1 MTTALTPLAQQL
13 LDAQVQYFTQRVQ
26 EQLPEL
32 IRSEVSDFLIKAETH
47 TPADWLPK
55 AKLLPLINYYLKDI
69 PLSKDLAERIH
80 SICMRVYHHPRL
92 DEVCWGDLIN
102 EKELAEL
109 IDLTLSLQG
118 LHMLLRRVARNRL
131 VIDAISDMMYNG
143 TAGFVSQGTA
153 KAEQMA
159 SSIPGAGS
167 VFKLGRSVVGR
178 AASGFEKSA
187 EDNIK
192 RYISSNIKSIVE
204 GSEKRLQKAISDG
217 RVKEALLHSWKN
229 VKEKPLASLKDYA
242 SEKDIEQSIEGSIT
256 FWREFRRSPY
266 LTNII
271 EHLSD
276 ALYQYVDS
284 IPVAKL
290 LQETGITEAFI
301 NEELHRIFA
310 PLLAHWHS
318 LGWIEGFFQRQ
329 LAPFWEQ
336 ASQEGWLSP
345 N

>member
-26 EQLPEL
+26 QQLPEL
-32 IRSEVSDFLIKAETH
+32 IHSEVNDLFIKAETH
-47 TPADWLPK
+47 TLADWVPK
-55 AKLLPLINYYLKDI
+55 EKLLPLINYYLKDI
-69 PLSKDLAERIH
+69 PLSEDLAERIH
-80 SICMRVYHHPRL
+80 SICMRVYHHPRF
-92 DEVCWGDLIN
+92 DEICWGDLIN
-102 EKELAEL
+102 EKELGEL

-118 LHMLLRRVARNRL
+118 LHILLRRVARNRL
-131 VIDAISDMMYNG
+131 VIDAISDMMYSG

-167 VFKLGRSVVGR
+167 VFKLGKSVVGR
-178 AASGFEKSA
+178 ATSSFEKSA

-204 GSEKRLQKAISDG
+204 GSEKRLQKAINDG
-217 RVKEALLHSWKN
+217 RVKKALLDNWKN
-229 VKEKPLASLKDYA
+229 VKDQPLASLKDYA
-242 SEKDIEQSIEGSIT
+242 SEQDILQSIEGSIT
-256 FWREFRRSPY
+256 FWQDFRRSPY
-266 LTNII
+266 LANIV
-271 EHLSD
+271 EYLSD
-276 ALYQYVDS
+276 ALYQYIDS
-284 IPVAKL
+284 VPVATL
-290 LQETGITEAFI
+290 LQDTGITKEFI
-301 NEELHRIFA
+301 NEELNRILT

-318 LGWIEGFFQRQ
+318 LGWIDAFFQRQ

-336 ASQEGWLSP
+336 ASQEGWLAP